1 MNRKLVVFLLPC
13 ILVCSLFAQP
23 PKGRFPAHRSPH
35 FANWV
40 GKCVVSEQFIRDAE
54 ISAEQAQTLRDALD
68 KISTR
73 QQAIE
78 TNITE
83 LAQRQG
89 KLGENILNQKGV
101 DPAPLYEIAE
111 QIAELRGE
119 QAKLAIQ
126 TLVAIRET
134 LTDEQRQKVSSLLRE
149 EGKRRQQEWQSLRK
163 NREERDSQRARR
175 RPPFAPPP
183 PPPKEGN

>member
-13 ILVCSLFAQP
+13 IVACSLFAQP
-23 PKGRFPAHRSPH
+23 PKGRFPAHRSSH

-54 ISAEQAQTLRDALD
+54 ISAGQVQTLRDALE

-78 TNITE
+78 TNITQ

-89 KLGENILNQKGV
+89 KLGEDILNRKGA
-101 DPAPLYEIAE
+101 DPAPLFEIAE
-111 QIAELRGE
+111 QIAKLRGE
-119 QAKLAIQ
+119 QAKLSLQ
-126 TLVAIRET
+126 TLIVIRET
-134 LTDEQRQKVSSLLRE
+134 LTEEQRQKVSSLLRE
-149 EGKRRQQEWQSLRK
+149 EGKRRQMEWQSLRR
-163 NREERDSQRARR
+163 NREERDTQRAHR
-175 RPPFAPPP
+175 RPPFVPP